1 MKMDIEMDCPSCVGR
16 VFHAIGDFISQDD
29 GVAQIIAV
37 SVSEEEAEAEAEAEE
52 EEEDGHVLVD
62 ATISWDGVPTF
73 EQVSLFREVWDDE
86 SGFQEAVILHKA
98 TGIIVSEPVDRSHE
112 LN

>member
-1 MKMDIEMDCPSCVGR
+1 MKMDIELDCPSCVGR
-16 VFHAIGDFISQDD
+16 VFHAIGDFISQED
-29 GVAQIIAV
+29 GVSQIIAV
-37 SVSEEEAEAEAEAEE
+37 SVSEEE
-52 EEEDGHVLVD
+52 EDGHVLVD
-62 ATISWDGVPTF
+62 VTISWDGVPTF